1 MIAPVKPFFKKKGII
16 LNFFQSFFDY
26 FFRKCYTFGRK
37 EMIVLAIGKG
47 KVRKNLVFPVELYDR
62 LLVQAEKEHRQISGL
77 ICWVMEKYLEE
88 QKKKKG

>member
-1 MIAPVKPFFKKKGII
+1 M
-16 LNFFQSFFDY
+16 
-26 FFRKCYTFGRK
+26 
-37 EMIVLAIGKG
+37 AIGKD

>member
-1 MIAPVKPFFKKKGII
+1 MIF
-16 LNFFQSFFDY
+16 
-26 FFRKCYTFGRK
+26 
-37 EMIVLAIGKG
+37 LAIGKG
-47 KVRKNLVFPVELYDR
+47 KVRKNLVFPIELYDR